1 MKDILLLAGLGGA
14 EKRRISSLGFPEDV
28 FRADIQASCVGLLCN
43 CSCSAVSANQPGTC
57 KDVSWYFYLKEE
69 DWGRVVEKLLF
80 GWLCS
85 LL

>member
-69 DWGRVVEKLLF
+69 DWGGL
-80 GWLCS
+80 
-85 LL
+85 